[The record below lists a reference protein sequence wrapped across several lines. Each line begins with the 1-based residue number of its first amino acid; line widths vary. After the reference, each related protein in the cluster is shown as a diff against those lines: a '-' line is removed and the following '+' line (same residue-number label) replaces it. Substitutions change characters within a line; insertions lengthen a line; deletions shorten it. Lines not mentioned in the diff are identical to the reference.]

1 MNEPLI
7 YVISG
12 EKSRETSRGKVGKKV
27 GKKIKKKVGKK
38 LKGEKKVGKGEIE
51 HKNLHGTYWA
61 P

>member
-1 MNEPLI
+1 M

-12 EKSRETSRGKVGKKV
+12 EKSRENSQ
-27 GKKIKKKVGKK
+27 KKVGKK
-38 LKGEKKVGKGEIE
+38 LKQKSGKKSRKKSGKILKGEKKVTKGEIE